1 MRHGKATSISITFV
15 SKNHQNTCVYKDNG
29 VGFNTNSV
37 NQKRGIGMQNIE
49 SRVNFL
55 GGNINVQSEI
65 NKGVQI
71 EFNF

>member
-1 MRHGKATSISITFV
+1 
-15 SKNHQNTCVYKDNG
+15 
-29 VGFNTNSV
+29 
-37 NQKRGIGMQNIE
+37 MQNIE